1 MYEKWNIMPLF
12 NVTCIACGNVFAYDT
27 DKNATRVYIRKEKGA
42 PQTYLIPCPVCG
54 KTTEVEYIED

>member
-1 MYEKWNIMPLF
+1 MPLF